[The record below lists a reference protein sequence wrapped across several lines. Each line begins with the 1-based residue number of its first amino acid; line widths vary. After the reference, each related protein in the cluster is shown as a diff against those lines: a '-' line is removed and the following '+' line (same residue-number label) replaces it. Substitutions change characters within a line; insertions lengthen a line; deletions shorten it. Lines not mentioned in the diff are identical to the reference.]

1 MNPIRMA
8 AVSTVTIALILYT
21 IGTFKEQRG
30 HRATAGVRG
39 FLTAGLTFDVIA
51 TALMIVAT
59 GSIAP
64 TLHGWLG
71 YTALAMMA
79 VDVTMMW
86 RHWRTLGDAPI
97 PAGQHV
103 YARLAYLYWVVAY
116 FAGAALVMAA
126 KRAGGA

>member
-8 AVSTVTIALILYT
+8 AVSTVTLALILYT
-21 IGTFKEQRG
+21 IGTLKEQRG
-30 HRATAGVRG
+30 RRASAGVRG

-59 GSIAP
+59 GSVSP

-71 YTALAMMA
+71 YSALALMA
-79 VDVTMMW
+79 VDVTMIW
-86 RHWRTLGDAPI
+86 RHWRANGDAPI
-97 PAGQHV
+97 PSGQHL
-103 YARLAYLYWVVAY
+103 YARLAYAYWIVAY

-126 KRAGGA
+126 KHTRS

>member
-8 AVSTVTIALILYT
+8 AVSTVTIALILYS
-21 IGTFKEQRG
+21 IGTLKEQRVR
-30 HRATAGVRG
+30 RATGGVRG

-59 GSIAP
+59 GSVSP

-71 YTALAMMA
+71 YSALALMA
-79 VDVTMMW
+79 IDVTMVW
-86 RHWRTLGDAPI
+86 RHWRAGGDAPI
-97 PAGQHV
+97 PAGQHL

-126 KRAGGA
+126 KHART

>member
-8 AVSTVTIALILYT
+8 AVSTVTVALVLYS
-21 IGTFKEQRG
+21 IGTLKEQRVR
-30 HRATAGVRG
+30 RATAGVRG
-39 FLTAGLTFDVIA
+39 FLTAGLTFDVVA

-59 GSIAP
+59 GSVSP

-71 YTALAMMA
+71 YSALALMA
-79 VDVTMMW
+79 IDVTMVW
-86 RHWRTLGDAPI
+86 RHWRANADAPI
-97 PAGQHV
+97 PAGQHL

-126 KRAGGA
+126 KHARS